1 MYDSGS
7 YKRRIVMTPL
17 QKRAWLGLGIGV
29 VLSAAILAVL
39 IINGATSF
47 YDNDSMRWTVTGL
60 ILLMLVS
67 WAILLAPIF
76 RGKGPAKAL
85 YDERDETVV
94 RRASQVQLWG
104 VIGLVV
110 IWMIALT
117 EVYGDEGVIPIVFP
131 YLIFWSI
138 MVVNTLAQAIGI
150 LIGYRRM
157 G

>member
-1 MYDSGS
+1 MAS
-7 YKRRIVMTPL
+7 L
-17 QKRAWLGLGIGV
+17 QKRAWLGLGIGA

-47 YDNDSMRWTVTGL
+47 YDNDVMRWIVTGL
-60 ILLMLVS
+60 IVGVLVS
-67 WAILLAPIF
+67 WAILLAPVL
-76 RGKGPAKAL
+76 RGVGPTKAL

-94 RRASQVQLWG
+94 KRASQMQLWG
-104 VIGLVV
+104 VIGSVV
-110 IWMIALT
+110 IWTIALT
-117 EVYGDEGVIPIVFP
+117 EVYWDEGAIPIVFP

-138 MVVNTLAQAIGI
+138 MIVNTLAQAIGI